1 MIWIAAIS
9 LGSLILSMLIAPAF
23 EVKLTKK
30 ITNPVLVA
38 ALFLAL
44 SLMISNAASYLMD
57 RGAVPALGTF
67 SGILGGVGLFF
78 MVLACVRFALSQSNG
93 GQTGSS

>member
-9 LGSLILSMLIAPAF
+9 LGGLILSMLIAPAF

-38 ALFLAL
+38 ALFFAL
-44 SLMISNAASYLMD
+44 SLMIGNAATYLMD
-57 RGAVPALGTF
+57 RDAVPALGIF
-67 SGILGGVGLFF
+67 SGILAGVGLFF
-78 MVLACVRFALSQSNG
+78 VVLACVRFALSQSNSA
-93 GQTGSS
+93 QTPSS